1 MTQGSPVRL
10 ILTFSLP
17 LLIGN
22 IFQQLYNMVD
32 TMIVGRFVSTQ
43 ALAGVGSTG
52 AISFLIM
59 GFAMGVTSGFSVVV
73 AQRFG
78 AGDEKGVRNA
88 VAMAAYLCVGLAVV
102 MTLVSTLATRPLLL
116 LMNTPADMYDYA
128 YDYIFTIF
136 AGMAAPIFYNL
147 LAGILRA
154 LGDSRTP
161 LYFLIL
167 SSLLNVGLDLLFIL
181 CFDAGVVGAAV
192 ATVISQVVSGLLC
205 LAYMAKRFPILR
217 FRKEDWRVNWRLI
230 GLHLKIGL
238 PMAFQFSITA
248 IGVMAIQ
255 GAINNFGSD
264 AAAGYTAA
272 SKVEQICTQP
282 MNTFGVTMATYAGQ
296 NLGAGRIDRVKQ
308 GVWKCAVLSTVVSI
322 AVTLLV
328 FVAGGWFVTLFVGGE
343 EPAVMRY
350 ALQYMRT
357 TSVLYFMLGLL
368 YVFRNA
374 LQGMG
379 ASMVTLLGGGI
390 ELVLRTVIA
399 FVLPP
404 LIGFAGIC
412 VAGPAAWIGASVPL
426 MIVFLILIPRY
437 ERQDV
442 RPAGAN
448 RPGGPAEP
456 ASAEEPA
463 PEPASAGSA
472 K

>member
-1 MTQGSPVRL
+1 MTRDMTQGSPVRL

-59 GFAMGVTSGFSVVV
+59 GFAMGVTSGFSVVIS
-73 AQRFG
+73 QRFG
-78 AGDEKGVRNA
+78 ANDEKGLRNA
-88 VAMAAYLCVGLAVV
+88 VAMSVYLCIALTVV
-102 MTLVSTLATRPLLL
+102 MTLVSTLATRPLLM
-116 LMNTPADMYDYA
+116 LMNTPDDMFADA
-128 YDYIFTIF
+128 YNYIFTIF
-136 AGMAAPIFYNL
+136 LGMAAPIFYNM

-167 SSLLNVGLDLLFIL
+167 SSLLNVGLDLLFIIT
-181 CFDAGVVGAAV
+181 FHMGVVGAAV
-192 ATVISQVVSGLLC
+192 ATIISQVVSGLLC
-205 LAYMAKRFPILR
+205 LLYVAKRFPILR
-217 FRKEDWRVNWRLI
+217 FQKGDWKLNWSLI

-255 GAINNFGSD
+255 GAINSFGSN

-296 NLGAGRIDRVKQ
+296 NLGAARIDRVKE
-308 GVWKCAVLSTVVSI
+308 GVWKCAALSTVVSVI
-322 AVTLLV
+322 VTLLV
-328 FVAGGWFVTLFVGGE
+328 FVAGDWFVTLFVGGN
-343 EPAVMRY
+343 EPEVMAY
-350 ALQYMRT
+350 ARQYMYI
-357 TSVLYFMLGLL
+357 TSVFYFMLGLL
-368 YVFRNA
+368 FVFRNA

-379 ASMVTLLGGGI
+379 ASMVTLVGGGI
-390 ELVLRTVIA
+390 ELVLRTAIA
-399 FVLPP
+399 FILPP
-404 LIGFAGIC
+404 LIGFTGIC
-412 VAGPAAWIGASVPL
+412 VAGPSAWIGASVPL
-426 MIVFLILIPRY
+426 IIVFLILIPRY
-437 ERQDV
+437 QRKYAP
-442 RPAGAN
+442 RPD
-448 RPGGPAEP
+448 PP
-456 ASAEEPA
+456 EEA
-463 PEPASAGSA
+463 PV
-472 K
+472 